1 MTEVITTVTPK
12 IEDKRDAHT
21 VSEELDNCEMLSA
34 EDVVDSLVQSGD
46 LIPVAPK
53 PRVYRHIVGGRIYEE
68 IFDDDYRSQ
77 KPFNLRYVQSILHR
91 SYPELGEVEAEA
103 RAVMK
108 KLYEMIAES
117 LVRLDS
123 VKNPK

>member
-1 MTEVITTVTPK
+1 MTESITVVPPK
-12 IEDKRDAHT
+12 IE
-21 VSEELDNCEMLSA
+21 ELDSCGVLSA
-34 EDVVDSLVQSGD
+34 EGVVSSMVRSGD

-53 PRVYRHIVGGRIYEE
+53 PRVYRRIVGGRIYEE

-91 SYPELGEVEAEA
+91 SYPELGEAEAEA

-108 KLYEMIAES
+108 KLYGMIAES